1 MFGPPLCHL
10 DQWLIF
16 YLAQKK
22 FFGPTKAALISGTY
36 INIKTEVNRNS
47 TTSTFLFVWYLD
59 ESWDHAVWYY
69 SIEATTTNRKKKI
82 NVDLWNNNFKYCFNK
97 LYYDCKHLIR
107 RLFQLLSVS
116 AWYNHISW
124 SGVIVINPLYSW
136 KR

>member
-22 FFGPTKAALISGTY
+22 FFGPAKAALISGTY

-47 TTSTFLFVWYLD
+47 TTSTFLFVWSLD
-59 ESWDHAVWYY
+59 ESCDRAVWYY
-69 SIEATTTNRKKKI
+69 SIEATTTIKKKI
-82 NVDLWNNNFKYCFNK
+82 NVDLWNNNFKYCSNK
-97 LYYDCKHLIR
+97 LYYDCKHLIKW
-107 RLFQLLSVS
+107 LFQLLLVS

-124 SGVIVINPLYSW
+124 SGVIVIN
-136 KR
+136 R